1 MKKQEYKV
9 FESNAG
15 HLHLAFLEDGECT
28 YYATGYEE
36 LPVRTTSDLFLDM
49 LRIDLGENPR
59 ETGWEGEG
67 NPQKLYEE
75 ALQFMTCIATQ
86 DGEVYPDRMGSAGK
100 LHVLGITEDRS

>member
-36 LPVRTTSDLFLDM
+36 FPVRATSDLFLDM
-49 LRIDLGENPR
+49 LRIGLGENPR